1 VRTHKSV
8 AAALGLAAV
17 CSLAA
22 AVGVQDSPSATP
34 LKLDTRKD
42 YLITDL
48 QRVVQDL
55 IKRADVPGLSIALI
69 RDGQV
74 MWHHGFGVANADTG
88 QPVSDSSVFEAASLS
103 KPVFAYAVLKLVDA
117 GKLDLDTPLTKYM
130 PGAYVENDDRLNLIT
145 ARIVLSHRTGFPNW
159 RPDGQPL
166 KIHFRPGEK
175 FSYSGEGIVYLQKV
189 VEHITGESLDAVMTR
204 LVFDPLQMTSSSY
217 VWQEKF
223 DTLKV
228 FGHNSIGKVG
238 GRNKPDAANA
248 AASLNTTALDYARF
262 VAAIMNGTG
271 LKKATI
277 EQMLTPEV
285 KLDETCVNCL
295 GPMSGKLSESLG
307 WGLGWGLQQTADG
320 LSFWHWGD
328 NGNAKAF
335 VVGFEKQKLGV
346 VIFANGSNGLSI
358 APEIVAAAVGGK
370 QPALAWLKYEPYD
383 SPARRLLKDIVARGG
398 DALRD
403 YREAKEKNA
412 SIAITESQMN
422 RIGYD
427 LLGLKRVKEAVE
439 AFKLNVADFP
449 KSSNVYDSLGEAYAI
464 AGQKELAIFSYKKSL
479 ELDPANANG
488 AQRLKQ
494 LEAPAARVDPAL
506 YDAYTG
512 QYEAPFGVLTIIRDG
527 NKLLAGTEG
536 KADQEMVPQSAT
548 SFTVPGVKAEVTFV
562 KDQNGRVTHITIKMK
577 GEETQAKKIQ

>member
-1 VRTHKSV
+1 M
-8 AAALGLAAV
+8 

-22 AVGVQDSPSATP
+22 AVGAQESPSATP

-42 YLITDL
+42 YVITDL

-55 IKRADVPGLSIALI
+55 MKKADVPGLSIALI

-74 MWHHGFGVANADTG
+74 LWQHGFGVANVDTG
-88 QPVSDSSVFEAASLS
+88 QPVSDNSVFEAASLS

-159 RPDGQPL
+159 RPPGQPL
-166 KIHFRPGEK
+166 KINFRPGEK
-175 FSYSGEGIVYLQKV
+175 FSYSGEGFVYLQKV
-189 VEHITGESLDAVMTR
+189 VEHITGESLDAVMKR

-217 VWQEKF
+217 VWQEKY
-223 DTLKV
+223 DALKV
-228 FGHNSIGKVG
+228 FGHSSIGKLG

-248 AASLNTTALDYARF
+248 ASSLNTTALDYASF
-262 VAAIMNGTG
+262 VVAVMNGTG
-271 LKKATI
+271 LKRGTI
-277 EQMLTPEV
+277 EQMLTPQV

-295 GPMSGKLSESLG
+295 GATSGKLSPSLS

-335 VVGFEKQKLGV
+335 VVGFEKQKVGLV
-346 VIFANGSNGLSI
+346 MFANGSNGLSI

-370 QPALAWLKYEPYD
+370 QPALAWLKYEPFD
-383 SPARRLLKDIVARGG
+383 SPARKLLKDIVARGS

-403 YREAKEKNA
+403 YREAKEKNSSA
-412 SIAITESQMN
+412 AITESQMN
-422 RIGYD
+422 RIGYE
-427 LLGLKRVKEAVE
+427 LLGLKRVKEAIE

-464 AGQKELAIFSYKKSL
+464 AGERELAITNYKKL
-479 ELDPANANG
+479 VELDPGNKNG
-488 AQRLKQ
+488 AQKVKQ
-494 LEAPAARVDPAL
+494 LEAGAAKVDPAL
-506 YDAYTG
+506 YDSYAG
-512 QYEAPFGVLTIIRDG
+512 KYEAPFGMLTITREGDRLFG
-527 NKLLAGTEG
+527 AAGDES
-536 KADQEMVPQSAT
+536 KEEMIPQSAT
-548 SFTVPGVKAEVTFV
+548 LFNVPGVGVQVTFV
-562 KDQNGRVTHITIKMK
+562 KGQSGTVTHLIVRKN
-577 GEETQAKKIQ
+577 GQETEAKKIQ